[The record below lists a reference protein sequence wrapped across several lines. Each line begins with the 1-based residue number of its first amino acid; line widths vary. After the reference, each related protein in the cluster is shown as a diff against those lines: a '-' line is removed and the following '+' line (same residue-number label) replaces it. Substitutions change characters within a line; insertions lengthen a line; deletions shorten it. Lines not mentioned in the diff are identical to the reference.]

1 MRDIAAKSA
10 FKNMT
15 PINGIGD
22 EAVKLPTHWTRG
34 GTTNPNRSLTELEEK
49 RKLDR
54 RADPSYDLDGDG
66 IVGNRDMYISKLFDK
81 DKDGKLNEIE
91 RKNAMDA
98 IRNVSPT
105 STFNE

>member
-15 PINGIGD
+15 PINGVGD

-34 GTTNPNRSLTELEEK
+34 GNTNPNRSLTELEEK

-81 DKDGKLNEIE
+81 DKDGKLNEVE